1 MKKKF
6 TVILLSA
13 ALGAAMLVGCGKSDR
28 EPEREMSHGWEDED
42 AVYGEVSKA
51 AEDLIT
57 IKIGTRKEMERT
69 KEESLKKPEENQAG
83 ERPSML
89 DLTGEEQVI
98 KVTEETV
105 LKRQIMRDFPG
116 NGDVPK
122 RSDGESGEE
131 NGEMPQKPDGE
142 SGKDNEE
149 MLQKPDGEPPQEP
162 GAGQENNSEEITVSD
177 VSEGDIVMVKFTDDK
192 KAAEITVLSVRE
204 ENDGEV
210 NPPAGAQDNGA
221 GTV

>member
-28 EPEREMSHGWEDED
+28 KPEREMSHGWEDED

-69 KEESLKKPEENQAG
+69 KEASSKKPEENQAG

-105 LKRQIMRDFPG
+105 LKRQTMRGLPG
-116 NGDVPK
+116 NGDV
-122 RSDGESGEE
+122 
-131 NGEMPQKPDGE
+131 QK
-142 SGKDNEE
+142 
-149 MLQKPDGEPPQEP
+149 KPDGEPPQEP

-177 VSEGDIVMVKFTDDK
+177 ISEGDIVMVKFTDDK
-192 KAAEITVLSVRE
+192 KAAEITVLSVWE
-204 ENDGEV
+204 GNEGEA
-210 NPPAGAQDNGA
+210 NSPAGAQDNGA